1 MFDEVKRQAL
11 GKAHLLY
18 GANPLPKEIQERLD
32 LELDAILANGWDTVY
47 VIARKLADKSR
58 KYGYMTGF
66 RGCIGSSLV
75 AFLIGI
81 TQCNPLPQKYYGFN
95 IPFET
100 FAGVDFNK
108 ELDITLNVAYDI
120 HKEICEYLDELL
132 KEEGIDKN
140 SGDIEQSNGIYN
152 FKRTIVSKEGKKLAT
167 INIVPHKLL
176 MPLKE
181 LCQLTKVSPRWIRGD
196 EKKEDIIKIVDILIK
211 EEFYGCVSLERML
224 DIISKIEIDTF
235 EKLYILQ
242 GLIYVIGASNI
253 LDKILKNVTSDV
265 SQIIS
270 SRDDIMIYLMQ
281 KGMDRRT
288 AYSIMEG
295 VGRKKG
301 FTKEMQTAM
310 VKLEVP
316 DWYIN
321 LCQNIDYLFP
331 KAHNVGYAM
340 IEYWLGWYGVHYPEE
355 YEKVM
360 EKWRV

>member
-32 LELDAILANGWDTVY
+32 LELGSIKSNGWDTVY

-58 KYGYMTGF
+58 EYGYMTGF

-75 AFLIGI
+75 AFLMEI

-167 INIVPHKLL
+167 INIVSHKLL

-181 LCQLTKVSPRWIRGD
+181 LCQLTKHFPRLIRPD
-196 EKKEDIIKIVDILIK
+196 EDVREIVDLLIK
-211 EEFYGCVSLERML
+211 EEFYIHINLERVL

-235 EKLYILQ
+235 EKLVILQ
-242 GLIYVIGASNI
+242 GLLYAAVTDNCIGDI
-253 LDKILKNVTSDV
+253 LLARTSDL

-270 SRDDIMIYLMQ
+270 HRDDIMIFLMQ
-281 KGMDRRT
+281 KGIDRVT
-288 AYSIMEG
+288 AYHIMES
-295 VGRKKG
+295 VRKGKG
-301 FTKEMQTAM
+301 TTKEMDDIM
-310 VKLEVP
+310 REKNVP
-316 DWYIN
+316 DWYIKICN
-321 LCQNIDYLFP
+321 HIDYLFP
-331 KAHNVGYAM
+331 KAHNVGYA
-340 IEYWLGWYGVHYPEE
+340 ILEYQLAWYGIHYPEE
-355 YEKVM
+355 YAKVM
-360 EKWRV
+360 EKWRG